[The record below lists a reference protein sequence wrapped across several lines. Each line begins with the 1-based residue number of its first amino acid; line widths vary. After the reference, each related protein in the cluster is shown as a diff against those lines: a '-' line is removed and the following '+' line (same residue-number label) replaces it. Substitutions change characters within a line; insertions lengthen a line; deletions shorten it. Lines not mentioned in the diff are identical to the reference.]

1 MKNIVFAL
9 FLGAFL
15 ILSCKTDKKGD
26 TPATTTEESTILQKI
41 ADANGYEHWKNVNEI
56 KFTFNV
62 DRPDGHFDRT
72 WIWKPKTKEVTAIT
86 KTDTLTYN
94 RTDMDSVAIKTDAGF
109 INDKYWMLAPFN
121 LVWDQKNFKYDYTD
135 EFETLISGKK
145 MHKLTIVYSDK
156 GGYTPGDAYDFFFG
170 DDYII
175 REWIYRKGNRIS
187 PSMFTTWEDYVD
199 ENGIKIATMHKDDK
213 GDFKLSFTDIEL
225 KTE

>member
-1 MKNIVFAL
+1 MKNIVFSL

-15 ILSCKTDKKGD
+15 ILSCKTDKKKE
-26 TPATTTEESTILQKI
+26 TPTNIAEESTILQKI
-41 ADANGYEHWKNVNEI
+41 ADANGFEHWKNVSEI

-94 RTDMDSVAIKTDAGF
+94 RSDMDSTAIKTDAGF

-121 LVWDQKNFKYDYTD
+121 LVWDQQNFKYDYTD

-199 ENGIKIATMHKDDK
+199 ENGIKIATMHKDAA
-213 GDFKLSFTDIEL
+213 GDFKLSFTGIEV
-225 KTE
+225 KTK